1 MSIQLQIQT
10 ILANQQTKLTFAL
23 PPKKINKKPN
33 KKPQKPIKPSPPKKL
48 AYKVLVPEPIGL
60 SPAECA
66 SLRALVHVI
75 DPEIKGELPMEKWN
89 LFIKY
94 WQELIAKYNTAP
106 LRASIPEQAKHDEDS
121 DEEAERTGISLDET
135 DDEADVNDEDENEEF
150 KDFIASE
157 GEIEDEGDEGD
168 EGEED
173 EYEEEEEEVIKEEDS
188 KKRNNNEE
196 EQTIIKKKIK
206 INIDDDESITFND
219 LVK

>member
-1 MSIQLQIQT
+1 MSIQSQIQT

-23 PPKKINKKPN
+23 PPKKINKRPN

-75 DPEIKGELPMEKWN
+75 DPEIKGELPIEKWN
-89 LFIKY
+89 LFITY

-135 DDEADVNDEDENEEF
+135 DDEADVNDEDETEEF

-157 GEIEDEGDEGD
+157 GEFEDEDDEGD

-173 EYEEEEEEVIKEEDS
+173 EYEEEEEEEVTDNS

-196 EQTIIKKKIK
+196 EQITKKKIK
-206 INIDDDESITFND
+206 INIDDDELSTFND